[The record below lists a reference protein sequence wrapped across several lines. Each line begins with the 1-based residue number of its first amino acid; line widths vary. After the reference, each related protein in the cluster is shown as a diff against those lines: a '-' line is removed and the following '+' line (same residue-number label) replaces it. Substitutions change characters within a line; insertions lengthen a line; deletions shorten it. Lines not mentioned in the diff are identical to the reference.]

1 MVRKYIGN
9 GQWADV
15 PGTAPT
21 KTTTN
26 LDLDA
31 ALEEVA
37 TRFLV
42 HLPDSELQSG
52 DRLFFQIEQA
62 HWFYEDFLADA
73 DGSSLPHLHLR
84 KFASKLFNSVE
95 LLKPLKPTTRSSST
109 SSARIRGKYP
119 SADVFYSIPH

>member
-42 HLPDSELQSG
+42 HLPDSELQRG
-52 DRLFFQIEQA
+52 ARLVGRVHLAAPRLQQRETFF
-62 HWFYEDFLADA
+62 
-73 DGSSLPHLHLR
+73 
-84 KFASKLFNSVE
+84 
-95 LLKPLKPTTRSSST
+95 
-109 SSARIRGKYP
+109 
-119 SADVFYSIPH
+119 

>member
-31 ALEEVA
+31 ALEEHSCRHA
-37 TRFLV
+37 IASSR
-42 HLPDSELQSG
+42 DSTALE
-52 DRLFFQIEQA
+52 
-62 HWFYEDFLADA
+62 
-73 DGSSLPHLHLR
+73 
-84 KFASKLFNSVE
+84 
-95 LLKPLKPTTRSSST
+95 
-109 SSARIRGKYP
+109 
-119 SADVFYSIPH
+119 

>member
-73 DGSSLPHLHLR
+73 C
-84 KFASKLFNSVE
+84 
-95 LLKPLKPTTRSSST
+95 LLYTSPSPRDRQKSRMP
-109 SSARIRGKYP
+109 SSA
-119 SADVFYSIPH
+119 

>member
-1 MVRKYIGN
+1 MRLTCFFYPDAPSRRHASKRPLDTPRHAHNTQAPMVRKYIGN

-42 HLPDSELQSG
+42 HLPDSE
-52 DRLFFQIEQA
+52 
-62 HWFYEDFLADA
+62 
-73 DGSSLPHLHLR
+73 
-84 KFASKLFNSVE
+84 
-95 LLKPLKPTTRSSST
+95 
-109 SSARIRGKYP
+109 
-119 SADVFYSIPH
+119 

>member
-42 HLPDSELQSG
+42 HLPRFKLQSG

-73 DGSSLPHLHLR
+73 DGSSY
-84 KFASKLFNSVE
+84 
-95 LLKPLKPTTRSSST
+95 PTYTYESSRPSSS
-109 SSARIRGKYP
+109 I
-119 SADVFYSIPH
+119 VWNYSNP

>member
-26 LDLDA
+26 LDL
-31 ALEEVA
+31 ALLWKRAHADSSVQM
-37 TRFLV
+37 
-42 HLPDSELQSG
+42 PDSELQSG

-62 HWFYEDFLADA
+62 HWFYEDFRADA
-73 DGSSLPHLHLR
+73 DGSQLHLHEEV
-84 KFASKLFNSVE
+84 S
-95 LLKPLKPTTRSSST
+95 PRSSS
-109 SSARIRGKYP
+109 R
-119 SADVFYSIPH
+119 

>member
-1 MVRKYIGN
+1 MVRKYVGN
-9 GQWADV
+9 GRWEDV
-15 PGTAPT
+15 PGTAPA
-21 KTTTN
+21 KTVAAN
-26 LDLDA
+26 LDLDG

-73 DGSSLPHLHLR
+73 EGSSLPHLHLR
-84 KFASKLFNSVE
+84 KFAQKMFQSVE
-95 LLKPLKPTTRSSST
+95 LLKPLRKHYEELFNEFRAYNPR
-109 SSARIRGKYP
+109 RKC
-119 SADVFYSIPH
+119 

>member
-84 KFASKLFNSVE
+84 KFASN
-95 LLKPLKPTTRSSST
+95 T
-109 SSARIRGKYP
+109 SSFLVSSNKPILRHEMQGGGTP
-119 SADVFYSIPH
+119 E